1 MFEVKNKNTRTVS
14 MTSIVLVLLLLASE
28 LFLVFLLDVEQVN
41 LSWEEEATSVGP
53 RRIIAVSIAC

>member
-41 LSWEEEATSVGP
+41 LSWEEEATSVEP